1 MKGRPPKPTI
11 LKRMAGTDQPCRVNE
26 NEMKVSQLAAIPKPP
41 FELNERAEKEY
52 YIICAE
58 LLSKKML
65 HLVDL
70 VLITSYA
77 NEISIYIEMENLLKT
92 TGRIDEFYNDDNLL
106 VRRQAKPEQKI
117 SNDSLAKA
125 LKIAAQFGLTPS
137 ARTRINAPEIK
148 ENTFVL

>member
-11 LKRMAGTDQPCRVNE
+11 LKRMSGTDQPCRVNE
-26 NEMKVSQLAAIPKPP
+26 NEMKVSQLAAIPEPP

-77 NEISIYIEMENLLKT
+77 NEISIYIEMEKVEDALSEVEAN
-92 TGRIDEFYNDDNLL
+92 
-106 VRRQAKPEQKI
+106 RQAAMRATGIEEIPE
-117 SNDSLAKA
+117 
-125 LKIAAQFGLTPS
+125 
-137 ARTRINAPEIK
+137 
-148 ENTFVL
+148 VLVKQHKRMI